1 VRERATGTTY
11 DIAVIGNYTKDTIV
25 SGEGTRMV
33 DGGGFNYGAVAAAK
47 TGLRVAAVTRL
58 AKEDFYVVDALEAAG
73 VDVFPTA
80 TPRSTHMRLEYR
92 TSNVDERVLS
102 VTQHAGAY
110 TADQFRDLSA
120 RVFLI
125 NASTRGEVP
134 LDVIAYLRKK
144 APLLAADVQAFVR
157 VIATDGTLVYE
168 SWPERDEVL
177 SMMDVLK
184 ADSKEAELLTGECG
198 LEAQARGIADLG
210 PKEVVLTHREG
221 VLVHEG
227 GRFHRERFH
236 PKRLVGRSGRGD
248 TCIGSYLARRLSA
261 SPAEATGWA
270 AALTSL
276 KMEAEGP
283 FAGQASDVERLLARA
298 YGQRDRQ

>member
-134 LDVIAYLRKK
+134 LDVIAYLRNK

-157 VIATDGTLVYE
+157 VIATDGTLVCE

-184 ADSKEAELLTGECG
+184 ADSKEAELLTGERSSSPTGRAFSCMKG
-198 LEAQARGIADLG
+198 GDSTVNDSTRSGWSDAAEEGTRVLG
-210 PKEVVLTHREG
+210 RTWPG
-221 VLVHEG
+221 VCPPHPLKRQG
-227 GRFHRERFH
+227 GRR
-236 PKRLVGRSGRGD
+236 P
-248 TCIGSYLARRLSA
+248 
-261 SPAEATGWA
+261 
-270 AALTSL
+270 
-276 KMEAEGP
+276 
-283 FAGQASDVERLLARA
+283 
-298 YGQRDRQ
+298 